1 MDLTIYDERK
11 NRITT
16 ARIII
21 SENSVYY
28 VQEKPQYWHM
38 V

>member
-1 MDLTIYDERK
+1 MRFRHTERIYRDLTIYDMRK
-11 NRITT
+11 NRVTT

-28 VQEKPQYWHM
+28 V
-38 V
+38 

>member
-1 MDLTIYDERK
+1 MRFRHTERIYMDLTIYDERK
-11 NRITT
+11 NHVTT

-28 VQEKPQYWHM
+28 V
-38 V
+38 